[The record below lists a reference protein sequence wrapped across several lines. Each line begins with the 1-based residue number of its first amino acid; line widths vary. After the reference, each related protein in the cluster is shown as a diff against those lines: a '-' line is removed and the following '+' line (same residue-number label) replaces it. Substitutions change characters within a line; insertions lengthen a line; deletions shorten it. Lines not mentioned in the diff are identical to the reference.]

1 MPTDAQNHRPR
12 FALWHHCLLM
22 LFFFLHLL
30 GLHRNVKE
38 ILIAV
43 IPNRSTFKQ
52 WDICSPSL
60 RDHSKK
66 KKKKKCVSFFIHPLS
81 FFSPVFCHLAPLFSY
96 SLSTASDPGF
106 DSLILFFFPLFPFSD
121 VCLHGLVYLQL
132 PPPPPPPPSAPPP
145 APPPQGWNVP
155 DSGVI
160 VIKCVLSLLH
170 KALMRG
176 GDQRHGASSPQ

>member
-66 KKKKKCVSFFIHPLS
+66 KKKKSVSHSSFIHSLSSPLS
-81 FFSPVFCHLAPLFSY
+81 SATSLPYSPILYLLLLIQALTHSSFSFSPC
-96 SLSTASDPGF
+96 
-106 DSLILFFFPLFPFSD
+106 FPFLMYVSMGLFI
-121 VCLHGLVYLQL
+121 CNSLHHHHHHHQHHHPHLRRKAGMCQTV
-132 PPPPPPPPSAPPP
+132 A
-145 APPPQGWNVP
+145 
-155 DSGVI
+155 
-160 VIKCVLSLLH
+160 SL
-170 KALMRG
+170 
-176 GDQRHGASSPQ
+176 